1 MKTFLLIVFSTIL
14 FFTAACEKDEVSP
27 VLNEE
32 TSEET
37 QSNDTSVQ
45 EAEQIAN
52 SKKEVESEDKQDVRV
67 EEKTAEETTGAVEED
82 KKEET
87 KEPSSTSS
95 SQGKSSSTTT
105 NTTSTS
111 EKKVTEKTQS
121 TTQKTETPTKKA
133 TNESTKQDTTTATK
147 EQSTTPPP
155 KKEEPK
161 QAVTISIAG
170 DSEKGT
176 ILPATKVVM
185 SEGNTVL
192 DVTLTILKQ
201 KGIPVSVTGSGSSA
215 YVEGI
220 DNLFEFDRGQFSG
233 WTVKRNGSTLN
244 RSAGV
249 ITVTN
254 GDTVQWIYTTN
265 YNED

>member
-32 TSEET
+32 ASEET
-37 QSNDTSVQ
+37 QSNDKSDQ
-45 EAEQIAN
+45 EAEQLAD
-52 SKKEVESEDKQDVRV
+52 STKEVESEDKQEVQT
-67 EEKTAEETTGAVEED
+67 EEKTTEETTAVVKED

-95 SQGKSSSTTT
+95 QSKSSNTTTSTT
-105 NTTSTS
+105 NTS
-111 EKKVTEKTQS
+111 EKKETEKVQS
-121 TTQKTETPTKKA
+121 TTQKTETTTKKA
-133 TNESTKQDTTTATK
+133 TNESTRQDTTTATK

-161 QAVTISIAG
+161 PTVTISIVG
-170 DSEKGT
+170 DIEKGT

-249 ITVTN
+249 IAVTN

>member
-1 MKTFLLIVFSTIL
+1 MKTFLMIVFSTIL

-32 TSEET
+32 TSALTE
-37 QSNDTSVQ
+37 SNDSIDQ
-45 EAEQIAN
+45 EVEQTAD
-52 SKKEVESEDKQDVRV
+52 SSKEVESEDKQVV
-67 EEKTAEETTGAVEED
+67 QMEEQTSEAPTAVVEED
-82 KKEET
+82 KDEET
-87 KEPSSTSS
+87 KETSSTTS
-95 SQGKSSSTTT
+95 SQSKSSSTTT
-105 NTTSTS
+105 NQTNTS

-121 TTQKTETPTKKA
+121 TTQKTETTTKKA
-133 TNESTKQDTTTATK
+133 TNESTKQETTTATK

-161 QAVTISIAG
+161 PTVTISIVG

-192 DVTLTILKQ
+192 DVTLNILKQ

-220 DNLFEFDRGQFSG
+220 DNLFQFDRGQFSG

-249 ITVTN
+249 IGVTN